1 MASGEPA
8 GPRLQRLFLHFDPEA
23 AGVVTILLGLFQVLL
38 SVPLYHMPI
47 SLPKHSFLVPL
58 FIGFVIVAAG
68 AFVVANEKSPN
79 RQLLKG
85 CAYSNIAGLLGAMLA
100 FCVYVVS
107 IVSLEPE
114 PERCENVHNQPWN
127 RTQCPSD
134 YLETFF
140 TAVNVLLLFY
150 NIGALVLHSLLSVSS
165 YKALKGY

>member
-58 FIGFVIVAAG
+58 IIGFVIVAAG

-79 RQLLKG
+79 RQLCPWSLSLNAVKMFTTNPGMELESVLRTTLKR
-85 CAYSNIAGLLGAMLA
+85 SLLG
-100 FCVYVVS
+100 
-107 IVSLEPE
+107 
-114 PERCENVHNQPWN
+114 
-127 RTQCPSD
+127 
-134 YLETFF
+134 
-140 TAVNVLLLFY
+140 
-150 NIGALVLHSLLSVSS
+150 
-165 YKALKGY
+165 